1 MLKVEALQA
10 SYGQSQVL
18 FDVGFEVNRGEMV
31 TLLGRNGMGKTT
43 TIRAIMGMTPPHG
56 GNVTFEGRALRGLAS
71 FRIAKLG
78 LGLVPEG
85 RCMFPSLTVWENIT
99 ATSAAGPTGKPRWT
113 TEAIVELFPWI
124 AERRNQMGGQLSGGE
139 QQMLAIA
146 RALMTNPEL
155 LILDEATEGLAPII
169 RQEIWKV
176 MAKLKASRPV
186 DPDRRQELESPVAPR
201 RSPLRAGA
209 RPRTLER
216 RFQGPRFGIRRD
228 PPLRRR
234 LGGLDLASR
243 TMVSFAQAAHSEKLP
258 MGGYHA
264 TPCSLRDDA
273 VCVRDRRS
281 DRRRRQARQS
291 HPAQR
296 SDLASRHRDQAW
308 HRPRA

>member
-56 GNVTFEGRALRGLAS
+56 GSVTFDGKPLRGLAS

-85 RCMFPSLTVWENIT
+85 RCIFPSLNVWENLT
-99 ATSAAGPTGKPRWT
+99 ATSAPGPTGQPRWT
-113 TEAIVELFPWI
+113 TDAILELFPWI
-124 AERRNQMGGQLSGGE
+124 AERRKQMGGQLSGGE

-176 MAKLKASRPV
+176 LRKLKASGQSILIV
-186 DPDRRQELESPVAPR
+186 DKNLKILSRLADRHYV
-201 RSPLRAGA
+201 
-209 RPRTLER
+209 LER
-216 RFQGPRFGIRRD
+216 GRVRWSGGSAQLGSEYEDIRRFV
-228 PPLRRR
+228 
-234 LGGLDLASR
+234 G
-243 TMVSFAQAAHSEKLP
+243 V
-258 MGGYHA
+258 
-264 TPCSLRDDA
+264 
-273 VCVRDRRS
+273 
-281 DRRRRQARQS
+281 
-291 HPAQR
+291 
-296 SDLASRHRDQAW
+296 
-308 HRPRA
+308 

>member
-1 MLKVEALQA
+1 MLKVDALQA

-56 GNVTFEGRALRGLAS
+56 GTVTFDGKPLRGLAS

-85 RCMFPSLTVWENIT
+85 RGIFPSLNVWENLT
-99 ATSAAGPTGKPRWT
+99 ATSAPGPAGRPRWT
-113 TEAIVELFPWI
+113 TDAILELFPWI
-124 AERRNQMGGQLSGGE
+124 AERRSQMGGQLSGGE

-176 MAKLKASRPV
+176 LRKLKASGQSILIV
-186 DPDRRQELESPVAPR
+186 DKNLKILSRLADRHYV
-201 RSPLRAGA
+201 
-209 RPRTLER
+209 LER
-216 RFQGPRFGIRRD
+216 GRVRWSGGSAQLGSEYEAIRRFV
-228 PPLRRR
+228 
-234 LGGLDLASR
+234 G
-243 TMVSFAQAAHSEKLP
+243 V
-258 MGGYHA
+258 
-264 TPCSLRDDA
+264 
-273 VCVRDRRS
+273 
-281 DRRRRQARQS
+281 
-291 HPAQR
+291 
-296 SDLASRHRDQAW
+296 
-308 HRPRA
+308 

>member
-18 FDVGFEVNRGEMV
+18 FDVALEVNRGEVV

-56 GNVTFEGRALRGLAS
+56 GAITFQGKPLRGLSS

-85 RCMFPSLTVWENIT
+85 RCIFASLTVWENLT
-99 ATSAAGPTGKPRWT
+99 ATSARGPSGKARWT
-113 TEAIVELFPWI
+113 TDAILELFPWI
-124 AERRNQMGGQLSGGE
+124 GQRRSQMGAQLSGGE

-176 MAKLKASRPV
+176 LSKLKNAGQSILIV
-186 DPDRRQELESPVAPR
+186 DKNLKILARLADRHYV
-201 RSPLRAGA
+201 
-209 RPRTLER
+209 LER
-216 RFQGPRFGIRRD
+216 GRVRWSGDSAALGADLDAIRRFV
-228 PPLRRR
+228 
-234 LGGLDLASR
+234 G
-243 TMVSFAQAAHSEKLP
+243 V
-258 MGGYHA
+258 
-264 TPCSLRDDA
+264 
-273 VCVRDRRS
+273 
-281 DRRRRQARQS
+281 
-291 HPAQR
+291 
-296 SDLASRHRDQAW
+296 
-308 HRPRA
+308 

>member
-56 GNVTFEGRALRGLAS
+56 GTVTFDGKRLRGLPS

-85 RCMFPSLTVWENIT
+85 RGIFPSLNVWENLT
-99 ATSAAGPTGKPRWT
+99 ATSAPGPTGQPRWT
-113 TEAIVELFPWI
+113 TDAILELFPWI
-124 AERRNQMGGQLSGGE
+124 AERRHQMGGQLSGGE

-176 MAKLKASRPV
+176 LRKLKASGQSILIV
-186 DPDRRQELESPVAPR
+186 DKNLKILSRLADRHYV
-201 RSPLRAGA
+201 
-209 RPRTLER
+209 LER
-216 RFQGPRFGIRRD
+216 GRVSWSGNSAQLGSEYEAIRRFV
-228 PPLRRR
+228 
-234 LGGLDLASR
+234 G
-243 TMVSFAQAAHSEKLP
+243 V
-258 MGGYHA
+258 
-264 TPCSLRDDA
+264 
-273 VCVRDRRS
+273 
-281 DRRRRQARQS
+281 
-291 HPAQR
+291 
-296 SDLASRHRDQAW
+296 
-308 HRPRA
+308 

>member
-43 TIRAIMGMTPPHG
+43 TIRAVMGMTPPHG
-56 GNVTFEGRALRGLAS
+56 GSITFEGKPLRGLAS
-71 FRIAKLG
+71 FRIARLG

-85 RCMFPSLTVWENIT
+85 RCIFPSLTVWENLT
-99 ATSAAGPTGKPRWT
+99 ATSAPGPARTPRWT
-113 TEAIVELFPWI
+113 TDAILELFPWI

-176 MAKLKASRPV
+176 LRKLKASGQSILIV
-186 DPDRRQELESPVAPR
+186 DKNLKILSRLADRHYV
-201 RSPLRAGA
+201 
-209 RPRTLER
+209 LER
-216 RFQGPRFGIRRD
+216 GRVRWSGGSAQLGTEYEAIRRFV
-228 PPLRRR
+228 
-234 LGGLDLASR
+234 G
-243 TMVSFAQAAHSEKLP
+243 V
-258 MGGYHA
+258 
-264 TPCSLRDDA
+264 
-273 VCVRDRRS
+273 
-281 DRRRRQARQS
+281 
-291 HPAQR
+291 
-296 SDLASRHRDQAW
+296 
-308 HRPRA
+308 